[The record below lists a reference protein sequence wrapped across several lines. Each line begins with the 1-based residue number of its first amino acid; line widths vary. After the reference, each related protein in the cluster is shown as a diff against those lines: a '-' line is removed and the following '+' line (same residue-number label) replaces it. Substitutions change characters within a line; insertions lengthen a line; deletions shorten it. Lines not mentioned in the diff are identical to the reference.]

1 MMEWFRQIGRAI
13 RNLARIARAQPIW
26 AITALVV
33 SPVALIR
40 HLFGVLV
47 LFLITALVLGI
58 GVPLILGKLLGLP
71 RDSNIYQIVM
81 MLTGLVIILVTLRA
95 LFQPLILKYGGP
107 AGDDT
112 HGSARFATTSETR
125 PLAQNGDGL
134 LIGRDRKSGKLLRYA
149 GSAHLLTIAPTRT
162 GKGVGT
168 IIPNLLDYPGPVV
181 CIDPKGENARI
192 TARHRAKFGPVHV
205 LDPFGVTG
213 LPSAAFNPLDR
224 LDPAGLDL
232 ADDAMTLADALVYD
246 APGEAGEAHWNEE
259 AKALIAG
266 ILLWVACDGQ
276 AQGEDRTLE
285 AVRDCLTFAPDNFQK
300 MLREMSASTQARGLI
315 ARAANRHLGKS
326 DREAAGVLSAAQRH
340 THFLD
345 SPRMTA
351 VLGRSDFTFADVK
364 AQPTTVYL
372 VLPPDR
378 LATYARWLRLML
390 AQALTDL
397 ARAPASPA
405 RPVLFLLDEFA
416 ALGRLE
422 PVERAMGL
430 MAGYG
435 IQLWPIL
442 QDVHQLR
449 ALYER
454 RAGTFLSNAGVL
466 QIFGVNDHD
475 SAKLVSDL
483 LGQETVVFETMSRA
497 IDAEETG
504 ISFGQQHVGRALL
517 TPDEVRTMPAN
528 LELLFLAG
536 QRPIVATKL
545 AYYADREFAGRFDKA

>member
-1 MMEWFRQIGRAI
+1 MEWLRQLGRAL
-13 RNLARIARAQPIW
+13 RNLARIAREQPIW
-26 AITALVV
+26 AVTALVT

-40 HLFGVLV
+40 HLFSVLV
-47 LFLITALVLGI
+47 LFLITGLVLGL
-58 GVPLILGKLLGLP
+58 GVPPILGKLLGLP
-71 RDSNIYQIVM
+71 RDSHIYQIVM

-95 LFQPLILKYGGP
+95 LFQPLILRYGGP

-112 HGSARFATTSETR
+112 HGSARFATDRETK

-149 GSAHLLTIAPTRT
+149 GPAHLLTIAPTRT

-168 IIPNLLDYPGPVV
+168 IIPNLLDYPGSVI

-192 TARHRAKFGPVHV
+192 TARHRARFGPVHV

-213 LPSAAFNPLDR
+213 IASSAFNPLDR

-266 ILLWVACDGQ
+266 LILHIIASEPPATRTLATLRDHLTLAPQAFAAMLADMQ
-276 AQGEDRTLE
+276 AQG
-285 AVRDCLTFAPDNFQK
+285 
-300 MLREMSASTQARGLI
+300 GLI
-315 ARAANRHLGKS
+315 GRAANRHLGKS

-345 SPRMTA
+345 SPRMGQ

-364 AQPTTVYL
+364 ARPTTVYL

-390 AQALTDL
+390 AQGLTDL

-466 QIFGVNDHD
+466 QVFGVNDHD

-504 ISFGQQHVGRALL
+504 ISFGAQHVGRPLL
-517 TPDEVRTMPAN
+517 TPDEVRALPGE

-536 QRPIVATKL
+536 QRPIVAAKL
-545 AYYADREFAGRFDKA
+545 AYYADREFAGKFDPA

>member
-1 MMEWFRQIGRAI
+1 MEWLRQLGRAI
-13 RNLARIARAQPIW
+13 RNLTRIVRAEPIW

-33 SPVALIR
+33 SPIRLIR
-40 HLFGVLV
+40 HLFSVAI
-47 LFLITALVLGI
+47 LFLITGLVLG
-58 GVPLILGKLLGLP
+58 LGMKLVLGSLLGLSH
-71 RDSNIYQIVM
+71 DSNIYQTVM
-81 MLTGLVIILVTLRA
+81 MLTAIVVILVGLRA
-95 LFQPLILKYGGP
+95 LFQPLIMRYGGP
-107 AGDDT
+107 EGDAT
-112 HGSARFATTSETR
+112 HGSARFATDRETR

-134 LIGRDRKSGKLLRYA
+134 LIGRDSRSGRLLRYS
-149 GSAHLLTIAPTRT
+149 GPSHLLTIAPTRT

-168 IIPNLLDYPGPVV
+168 IIPNLLDYPGSVI

-192 TARHRAKFGPVHV
+192 TARHRGNFGPVHV

-213 LPSAAFNPLDR
+213 LPGAAFNPLDR
-224 LDPAGLDL
+224 IDPAGLDL
-232 ADDAMTLADALVYD
+232 ADDCMTLADALVYD

-266 ILLWVACDGQ
+266 LILHIVTSEPAGTRTLATLRDRLTLAPQAFTAQLEAMQ
-276 AQGEDRTLE
+276 AQG
-285 AVRDCLTFAPDNFQK
+285 
-300 MLREMSASTQARGLI
+300 GLA

-351 VLGRSDFTFADVK
+351 VLGRSDFSFADVK
-364 AQPTTVYL
+364 AKPTSIYL

-390 AQALTDL
+390 AQGLTDL
-397 ARAPASPA
+397 ARAPASTA
-405 RPVLFLLDEFA
+405 KPVLFLLDEFA

-449 ALYER
+449 ALYDR

-497 IDAEETG
+497 LDSEQSG
-504 ISFGQQHVGRALL
+504 ISFGSQHVARPLL
-517 TPDEVRTMPAN
+517 TPDEVRT
-528 LELLFLAG
+528 LREDYQLLFLAG

-545 AYYADREFAGRFDKA
+545 KYYADREFAGRFDGA

>member
-1 MMEWFRQIGRAI
+1 MEWFRQLGRAL
-13 RNLARIARAQPIW
+13 RNLARLAREQPIW
-26 AITALVV
+26 AITALTL
-33 SPVALIR
+33 SPLALIR
-40 HLFGVLV
+40 HLFRTAI
-47 LFLITALVLGI
+47 LFLIVGIVLAG
-58 GVPLILGKLLGLP
+58 GMQFVLRSLLGLA
-71 RDSNIYQIVM
+71 RDSNLYQLGM
-81 MLTGLVIILVTLRA
+81 MLTFLVIILVTLRA
-95 LFQPLILKYGGP
+95 LFQPLILRYGGP

-112 HGSARFATTSETR
+112 HGSARFATDRETR
-125 PLAQNGDGL
+125 PLAQNGEDL

-149 GSAHLLTIAPTRT
+149 GPAHLLTIAPTRT

-192 TARHRAKFGPVHV
+192 TAHYRARFGPVHV
-205 LDPFGVTG
+205 LDPFGVTRMVG
-213 LPSAAFNPLDR
+213 AAFNPLDR
-224 LDPAGLDL
+224 IDPAGLDL
-232 ADDAMTLADALVYD
+232 ADDCMTLADALVYD

-266 ILLWVACDGQ
+266 LILHIVTSEPAGTRTLATLRDRLTLAPQAFAAQLEAMQ
-276 AQGEDRTLE
+276 AQG
-285 AVRDCLTFAPDNFQK
+285 
-300 MLREMSASTQARGLI
+300 GLA

-345 SPRMTA
+345 SPRMSA

-364 AQPTTVYL
+364 ARPTTVYL

-390 AQALTDL
+390 AQGLTDL
-397 ARAPASPA
+397 ARAPASTA
-405 RPVLFLLDEFA
+405 KPVLFLLDEFA

-449 ALYER
+449 ALYDR

-466 QIFGVNDHD
+466 QVFGVNDHD

-497 IDAEETG
+497 IDSDETG
-504 ISFGQQHVGRALL
+504 ISFGSQHVGRPLL
-517 TPDEVRTMPAN
+517 TPDEVRT
-528 LELLFLAG
+528 LREDLQLLFLAG
-536 QRPIVATKL
+536 QRPIVAAKL
-545 AYYADREFAGRFDKA
+545 KYFADREFAGKFDKV

>member
-1 MMEWFRQIGRAI
+1 MEWFRQLGRAL
-13 RNLARIARAQPIW
+13 RNLARIAREQPIW
-26 AITALVV
+26 AITALVT

-40 HLFGVLV
+40 HLFGVVV
-47 LFLITALVLGI
+47 LFLITGLVLGL
-58 GVPLILGKLLGLP
+58 GGPLILGKLLGLP

-95 LFQPLILKYGGP
+95 LFQPLILRYGGP

-112 HGSARFATTSETR
+112 HGSARFATDRETR
-125 PLAQNGDGL
+125 PLAQNGEGL

-149 GSAHLLTIAPTRT
+149 GPAHLLTIAPTRT

-168 IIPNLLDYPGPVV
+168 IIPNLLDYPGSVI

-213 LPSAAFNPLDR
+213 IASAAFNPLDR

-266 ILLWVACDGQ
+266 IILAIVTSEPPATRTLATLRDRLTLAPQAFAVMLETMQ
-276 AQGEDRTLE
+276 AQG
-285 AVRDCLTFAPDNFQK
+285 
-300 MLREMSASTQARGLI
+300 GLA

-345 SPRMTA
+345 SPRMSA
-351 VLGRSDFTFADVK
+351 VLERSDFTFADVK
-364 AQPTTVYL
+364 ARATTVYL

-390 AQALTDL
+390 AQGLTDL

-430 MAGYG
+430 MAGYS

-497 IDAEETG
+497 IDSDETG
-504 ISFGQQHVGRALL
+504 ISFGSQHVARPLL
-517 TPDEVRTMPAN
+517 TPDEVRT
-528 LELLFLAG
+528 LREDYQLLFLAG
-536 QRPIVATKL
+536 QRPIVAAKL
-545 AYYADREFAGRFDKA
+545 KYYADREFAGRFDKA